1 MAVMGTRLY
10 YEWVERKW
18 WWWCDIPIIWNN
30 IPPMGSS
37 EQKFPN

>member
-1 MAVMGTRLY
+1 MQWLLWELVYVMNELS
-10 YEWVERKW
+10 ENDD
-18 WWWCDIPIIWNN
+18 DIPITWNN